1 MLIKAFLIA
10 ALIAL
15 PGPAF
20 AQDSDQP
27 APAAEVTEP
36 EGPITLREALAL
48 ALTNNPALAA
58 FSWEVRAREAGTIQ
72 AGLLPNPEIEAL
84 LEEFGGS
91 GSVEGFKGAETTILL
106 GQLIPL
112 GGKISKRK
120 RLAAL
125 GASLAE
131 WDYEAARLDV
141 LTGTAKA
148 FADVLAA
155 QRELEITEEL
165 AGLAE
170 RVYSTVAE
178 QAAAGQISPIH
189 EKRAGVAL
197 SQAKIRAARARRGLE
212 AARKSA
218 AAKWGSTNPRFTM
231 AEGSLDILSP
241 LPPYDHLAE
250 YVSQNPD
257 IARWAAEMEER
268 EAALSL
274 EKADAIPDPF
284 VSGGYRRIAEND
296 DNAFVVGLSIPI
308 PILNRNQGGI
318 LEARRRVSKAE
329 EEKRDALVTVSA
341 FLSAAYKDL
350 SAAYEEA
357 ETLRNEVLPDAG
369 SAYESIFEGYREGK
383 FTLLDVLDAQ
393 RTVFDT
399 EIQYI
404 QALRAYHHSLADVGR
419 LTGTPID
426 EIKNKN
432 ISGSQ
437 ENGGMK

>member
-1 MLIKAFLIA
+1 MLIKAFVIA

-15 PGPAF
+15 TGLAF
-20 AQDSDQP
+20 AQDGDQP
-27 APAAEVTEP
+27 APEAFTEP
-36 EGPITLREALAL
+36 EGPITLRRALSL

-58 FSWEVRAREAGTIQ
+58 FSWEVRAKEAGAIQ
-72 AGLLPNPEIEAL
+72 AGLLPNPELEAL

-91 GSVEGFKGAETTILL
+91 GSVEGFEGAETTILL

-141 LTGTAKA
+141 LRAAAKA

-155 QRELEITEEL
+155 QRQLEITEEL
-165 AGLAE
+165 VGLAE
-170 RVYSTVAE
+170 GFHKAVSE
-178 QAAAGQISPIH
+178 QASAGQISPIQ

-197 SQAKIRAARARRGLE
+197 SQAKIRAGRARRELE
-212 AARKSA
+212 AARKGA
-218 AAKWGSTNPRFTM
+218 AATWGSTNPRFTK

-241 LPPYDHLAE
+241 VPPYDHIAG
-250 YVSQNPD
+250 YVSRNPD

-274 EKADAIPDPF
+274 EKADAVPDPF

-318 LEARRRVSKAE
+318 LEARRRISKGE
-329 EEKRDALVTVSA
+329 EEKRNAEVTVSS
-341 FLSAAYKDL
+341 FLAAAYKDL

-357 ETLRNEVLPDAG
+357 ETLRDGVLPAAEG
-369 SAYESIFEGYREGK
+369 AYESVFEGYREGK
-383 FTLLDVLDAQ
+383 FSLLDVLDAQ

-399 EIQYI
+399 ELQYI
-404 QALRAYHHSLADVGR
+404 QALRAYHHSLADVER
-419 LTGTPID
+419 LTGTPIG
-426 EIKNKN
+426 EIQNN
-432 ISGSQ
+432 DNSGSQ